1 MKNRWNSCRVAV
13 RVPETELEARLSEI
27 RREQAHFTRVQRL
40 EQSRLW
46 TYLFDCERELSQS
59 LVRKFSEQDVLVA
72 SVAQLKQT
80 DDKDTQ
86 LSVSECEFSLRQ
98 AIAS

>member
-59 LVRKFSEQDVLVA
+59 LVRKFSEQDLQVSLN
-72 SVAQLKQT
+72 SNRLMTKT
-80 DDKDTQ
+80 HSC
-86 LSVSECEFSLRQ
+86 LSPNVSSAFAKL
-98 AIAS
+98 